1 MTTTRVGSD
10 RTRSTTLRLAACAL
24 AALACASAGA
34 AENGGQ
40 RYSAG
45 IGGSDMTAPLMPGWY
60 FQAPVVAYH
69 AKKIKGDNGKQA
81 TAGGVATHPILGTP
95 IPFDSKVDIDADVRA
110 IQPRITYIDNTR
122 VFGGNLGFTVML
134 PVVQREG
141 KFALTPP
148 DFGFGPLYQAA
159 VQGVLD
165 AQAKALSGRVSGIGD
180 LEIGGIVHWEL
191 ADNQAMTLVNTVV
204 VPTGDYKAERR
215 LNPGFG
221 NYYTFRPSLQYSYI
235 GEGWDF
241 GVRTVLSFSTRN
253 KDTGYRSGNVA
264 NVDFQLMKF
273 VSDDIRV
280 GLQGFAVKQFQNDS
294 QDLSYLVGDS
304 AGVRPAEII
313 NGNRMRAY
321 GLGPAVGWLKDGG
334 DMMVEGKFIKEFGA
348 RNRTE
353 GQAFWLTVSKPLGL

>member
-1 MTTTRVGSD
+1 MTSTRVGSA
-10 RTRSTTLRLAACAL
+10 RTHFSTLRLAACAL

-69 AKKIKGDNGKQA
+69 AKKLKGDDGKDA
-81 TAGGVATHPILGTP
+81 TRRAATSAPLPPTVFRAKLG
-95 IPFDSKVDIDADVRA
+95 IDTDVRA
-110 IQPRITYIDNTR
+110 IQPRITYLDNTR
-122 VFGGNLGFTVML
+122 LFGGNIGFTMMLPLVQRQADFSLTAPDLGFGAGA
-134 PVVQREG
+134 QG
-141 KFALTPP
+141 
-148 DFGFGPLYQAA
+148 A
-159 VQGVLD
+159 VQAGLD
-165 AQAKALSGRVSGIGD
+165 TRARAISGRVTGIGD
-180 LEIGGIVHWEL
+180 LEIGGIIHWEL
-191 ADNQAMTLVNTVV
+191 ADNQAMTLVNTFVI
-204 VPTGDYKAERR
+204 PTGDYKADRR

-221 NYYTFRPSLQYSYI
+221 NFYTFRPSLQYSYI

-241 GVRTVLSFSTRN
+241 GVRTVLSFNTRN

-273 VSDDIRV
+273 VTDDIRV
-280 GLQGFAVKQFQNDS
+280 GLQGFAVKQFQKDS
-294 QDLSYLVGDS
+294 QDVSYLADPVNQ
-304 AGVRPAEII
+304 AAEII
-313 NGNRMRAY
+313 NGNRMRGY

>member
-69 AKKIKGDNGKQA
+69 AKKIKGDDGKQA
-81 TAGGVATHPILGTP
+81 TRGFGPGQDLPVFRA
-95 IPFDSKVDIDADVRA
+95 KVGIEADVRA
-110 IQPRITYIDNTR
+110 IQPRITYLDNSR
-122 VFGGNLGFTVML
+122 LFGANLGFTMML
-134 PVVQREG
+134 PIVQRHAD
-141 KFALTPP
+141 FTLTAPASL
-148 DFGFGPLYQAA
+148 GP
-159 VQGVLD
+159 
-165 AQAKALSGRVSGIGD
+165 AQAFIQQNAMNPTAKDLSRPGTGIGD
-180 LEIGGIVHWEL
+180 LEFGGILHWEL
-191 ADNQAMTLVNTVV
+191 ADNQAMTLVNTFV
-204 VPTGDYKAERR
+204 VPTGDYKADRR
-215 LNPGFG
+215 LNAGFG
-221 NYYTFRPSLQYSYI
+221 NFYTFRPSLQYSYI

-241 GVRTVLSFSTRN
+241 GVRTVLSFNMRN

-294 QDLSYLVGDS
+294 QDVSYLANPARD
-304 AGVRPAEII
+304 AAEII

>member
-1 MTTTRVGSD
+1 MNAFCLPPAPA
-10 RTRSTTLRLAACAL
+10 RSLTLKLAACAL
-24 AALACASAGA
+24 AAAACASAGA

-69 AKKIKGDNGKQA
+69 AKKIKGDNGKQL
-81 TAGGVATHPILGTP
+81 TAHITNSQLLPGGPYRANVGLE
-95 IPFDSKVDIDADVRA
+95 ADVRA

-122 VFGGNLGFTVML
+122 IFGGNVGFTMML
-134 PVVQREG
+134 PLVQRKGE
-141 KFALTPP
+141 FTLASTVPEP
-148 DFGFGPLYQAA
+148 FNTGFQVQA
-159 VQGVLD
+159 GLD
-165 AQAKALSGRVSGIGD
+165 AEAALLSGRVTGIGD
-180 LEIGGIVHWEL
+180 LEFGGIVHWEL
-191 ADNQAMTLVNTVV
+191 ADNQALTLVNTFV

-221 NYYTFRPSLQYSYI
+221 NFYTFRPSLQYSYI

-241 GVRTVLSFSTRN
+241 GVRGVLSFNMRN
-253 KDTGYRSGNVA
+253 KETGYRSGNVA

-273 VSDDIRV
+273 VSEDIRV

-294 QDLSYLVGDS
+294 QDLSGLSPDLGK
-304 AGVRPAEII
+304 EII

-334 DMMVEGKFIKEFGA
+334 DMLVEGKFIKEFGA

>member
-1 MTTTRVGSD
+1 MNASRLAPAPA
-10 RTRSTTLRLAACAL
+10 RSLTLRLAACAV
-24 AALACASAGA
+24 AAAACASAGA

-69 AKKIKGDNGKQA
+69 AKKLKGDDGKDA
-81 TAGGVATHPILGTP
+81 TRRAATSAPLPVTVFPAKLG
-95 IPFDSKVDIDADVRA
+95 IDTDVRA
-110 IQPRITYIDNTR
+110 IQPRITYLDNTR
-122 VFGGNLGFTVML
+122 LFGGNIGFTMMLPIVQRQADFSLTAPPLGF
-134 PVVQREG
+134 G
-141 KFALTPP
+141 SGA
-148 DFGFGPLYQAA
+148 QAA
-159 VQGVLD
+159 VQAGLD
-165 AQAKALSGRVSGIGD
+165 ARAKAISGRVTGIGD

-191 ADNQAMTLVNTVV
+191 ADNQALTLVNTFV
-204 VPTGDYKAERR
+204 VPTGDYKGDRR

-221 NYYTFRPSLQYSYI
+221 NFYTFRPSVQYSYI

-241 GVRTVLSFSTRN
+241 GVRTVLSFNMRN
-253 KDTGYRSGNVA
+253 KETGYRSGNVA

-273 VSDDIRV
+273 VSEDIRV

-294 QDLSYLVGDS
+294 QDVSYLADPVNQ
-304 AGVRPAEII
+304 AAEII

-321 GLGPAVGWLKDGG
+321 GIGPAVGWLKDGG
-334 DMMVEGKFIKEFGA
+334 DMLVEGKFIKEFGA